1 MFYSLRTRLLL
12 TLMSVVIMAVGTVA
26 VFTSRTTTQQFQEY
40 VERDMARTQLVT
52 NAMLAYYN
60 QEQGLQD
67 LQSTA
72 KKLTQI
78 INSRIIVIEAQ
89 GKVLADSDE
98 ELIGQTLDRSKP
110 IKGVVVVLGGGVA
123 NHLVTAGQPVGPPTM
138 NRLAGPPPPLP
149 IAVQRPLSP
158 RLDSIEAGF
167 ISSVNRSLILAA
179 SLAGLMSLVLTFV
192 LSRRILGPIETL
204 TATAREMEKGD
215 LSLRV
220 AVHSK
225 DEIGQLTRAFNA
237 MADGLAQVEELR
249 RNMVSDVAHELRT
262 PLTNIRGYLEA
273 IRDGLARP
281 TPPLIASL
289 HEEAMLLNRLI
300 DDLQELALAEAG
312 QLRLVKERVTLSD
325 VVEKATSAVQLEL
338 IDRDLSLN
346 VNLAADLPMIE
357 VDPERIGQV
366 IRNLLSNAMRHTPP
380 GGTISIA
387 AAGAE
392 DELLVEVRDTG
403 VGIAPEHLPY
413 IFERFFRADHS
424 RARATGGAGL
434 GLSIVKQLVK
444 AHHGR
449 IWAESTLGAGTVF
462 RFTLPLRSS

>member
-12 TLMSVVIMAVGTVA
+12 TLMSVVIMAVGTVGL
-26 VFTSRTTTQQFQEY
+26 FTSRTTTYQFQEY
-40 VERDMARTQLVT
+40 VGQRDMLLTQVVT
-52 NAMLAYYN
+52 DTMLTYYN
-60 QEQGLQD
+60 EGPGLKD
-67 LQSTA
+67 LQSTT
-72 KKLTQI
+72 KQLTQI
-78 INSRIIVIEAQ
+78 IDRRIIVIEAQ

-98 ELIGQTLDRSKP
+98 QLIGQMLDQSSP
-110 IKGVVVVLGGGVA
+110 VNGLVVVLGGRGA
-123 NHLVTAGQPVGPPTM
+123 NHLVTSGQPVGAPVPG
-138 NRLAGPPPPLP
+138 LANGPPMQPVV
-149 IAVQRPLSP
+149 VQRPLNP
-158 RLDSIEAGF
+158 RFDQIEASF
-167 ISSVNRSLILAA
+167 ISSVNYSLILAV
-179 SLAGLMSLVLTFV
+179 SIAGLMALLLTFV

-204 TATAREMEKGD
+204 TATAREMEKGN

-237 MADGLAQVEELR
+237 MADGLAQVEALR

-273 IRDGLARP
+273 IRDGVARP
-281 TPPLIASL
+281 TSPLIASL
-289 HEEAMLLNRLI
+289 HEEAMLLTRLV

-312 QLRLVKERVTLSD
+312 QLRLVKQRVTLGE

-338 IDRDLSLN
+338 VERRLTLDVS
-346 VNLAADLPMIE
+346 VPADLPMVE

-380 GGTISIA
+380 GGTIRIA
-387 AAGAE
+387 AALAE

-403 VGIAPEHLPY
+403 VGIAPEQLPY

-449 IWAESTLGAGTVF
+449 IWAESALGEGTVF
-462 RFTLPLRSS
+462 RFTLPLPPQ